1 MKALVYNGPRDV
13 TVKEVPDPRIERPT
27 DVLVKITRTNI
38 CGSDLHMYEGRTD
51 MESGR
56 VLGHENMGEVVE
68 VGSGVDRLNVGDM
81 VAVPFNVACGHCK
94 NCERGLTNYCI
105 TAQPQEGFAGGVLAA
120 REGVTQPAMTQL
132 ISRLEESGLV
142 RREPSPD
149 DGRVVLVVITE
160 QGLATLAHRRSARA
174 ERLAGV
180 IAQLSPDHRAA
191 LAAALPALDA
201 LASVPREDDPARA
214 MTR

>member
-1 MKALVYNGPRDV
+1 MDLPGTAALDSIAAALAADFERIVGLYRSLSPASGLSMTAAATLAGVERLGPQ
-13 TVKEVPDPRIERPT
+13 
-27 DVLVKITRTNI
+27 
-38 CGSDLHMYEGRTD
+38 
-51 MESGR
+51 
-56 VLGHENMGEVVE
+56 
-68 VGSGVDRLNVGDM
+68 RLT
-81 VAVPFNVACGHCK
+81 
-94 NCERGLTNYCI
+94 L
-105 TAQPQEGFAGGVLAA
+105 LAA

-149 DGRVVLVVITE
+149 DGRVVLVAITE
-160 QGLATLAHRRSARA
+160 QGRATLAHRRSARA
-174 ERLAGV
+174 ERLAGI

-214 MTR
+214 TTR

>member
-1 MKALVYNGPRDV
+1 MDLSGTTALDSIAVALAADFERIVGLYRSLSPASGLSM
-13 TVKEVPDPRIERPT
+13 TAAATLASIER
-27 DVLVKITRTNI
+27 
-38 CGSDLHMYEGRTD
+38 
-51 MESGR
+51 
-56 VLGHENMGEVVE
+56 LGPQ
-68 VGSGVDRLNVGDM
+68 RLT
-81 VAVPFNVACGHCK
+81 
-94 NCERGLTNYCI
+94 L
-105 TAQPQEGFAGGVLAA
+105 LAA

-149 DGRVVLVVITE
+149 DGRVVLVAITE
-160 QGLATLAHRRSARA
+160 QGQATLAHRRSARA
-174 ERLAGV
+174 ERLAGI

-214 MTR
+214 TAR